1 MCICSLK
8 ESFERS
14 IKSSHLLT
22 KRVFVGGVALVTSL
36 WSIGILLVSITTIA
50 QFFFDT
56 KMSEC

>member
-14 IKSSHLLT
+14 IKVLILT

-36 WSIGILLVSITTIA
+36 RSIGILLVSVTTIA
-50 QFFFDT
+50 QFIFDT
-56 KMSEC
+56 KKMSEC

>member
-14 IKSSHLLT
+14 IKVLILT

-50 QFFFDT
+50 QFIFDT

>member
-14 IKSSHLLT
+14 IKVLILT

-36 WSIGILLVSITTIA
+36 RSIGILLVSITTIA
-50 QFFFDT
+50 QFIFDT